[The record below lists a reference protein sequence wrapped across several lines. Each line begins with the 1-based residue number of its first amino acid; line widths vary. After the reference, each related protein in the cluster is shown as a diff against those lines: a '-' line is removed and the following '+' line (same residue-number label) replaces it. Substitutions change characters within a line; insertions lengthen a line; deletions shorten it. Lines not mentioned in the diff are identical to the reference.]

1 MKKVPGQQKVPGE
14 ENQRQPRDTAKS
26 VPDTV
31 RTYFNLLDV
40 PGEILIA
47 VVPKLKLYGFWRG
60 EGQFAEFLRILE
72 NQVFRAKF

>member
-1 MKKVPGQQKVPGE
+1 
-14 ENQRQPRDTAKS
+14 
-26 VPDTV
+26 
-31 RTYFNLLDV
+31 V